1 MSFKVGDLVR
11 LVSDFEGDAVCIAE
25 KLENGVHDPGQ
36 FWLPGGSPAI
46 FMGWHTTRMPMSG
59 EAKALILIGNRM
71 GWVYESELEPF
82 DEAG

>member
-1 MSFKVGDLVR
+1 MIFKVGDLVR
-11 LVSDFEGDAVCIAE
+11 LVSDFQGDAVSIAE
-25 KLENGVHDPGQ
+25 TPQVSDSGQ

-82 DEAG
+82 DEAR